1 METNAKTMHKYYKM
15 NLETKV
21 EDLTSRWL
29 QNVHISTE
37 RKNDGSRGEKRVESG
52 RGRDGTEG
60 VWLTA
65 QSRKE
70 LLCYV
75 ILKLDG
81 AKQRC
86 EVGSGLS
93 VIK

>member
-37 RKNDGSRGEKRVESG
+37 RKNDGSRGEKGVESG

-70 LLCYV
+70 LLCNF
-75 ILKLDG
+75 KARWG
-81 AKQRC
+81 KA
-86 EVGSGLS
+86 EV
-93 VIK
+93 